1 MKTLVLS
8 TTGHPEANLESA
20 RYFIQNKSNIEKIT
34 ILSSEYM
41 NKEGKNEL
49 LTQSIQT
56 ICEIKIEIINIPQ
69 GYEESNMQAIQEL
82 LLSWIKPQPLK
93 NTFIF
98 NVTGGTKLMS
108 IALDRVS
115 MLLGSKRAECFYQS
129 RDQKIVWYQ
138 RHNDKIIYPM
148 NSNLNLQQRV
158 LSRGYQINKQQ
169 LITEISIDE
178 LRYAQIL
185 IDLMKNDFY
194 KGRGFCSFINLLA
207 TLSEKKET
215 FDLTFE
221 EMKNEQVEG
230 LSALA
235 EITAQQ
241 FFSFDSMSK
250 TIYFNNESTRDY
262 MKGGWLEV
270 YTGYECFKALMSLNP
285 QAELAINVELKK
297 NNTANEMDVMFIHHA
312 YLFCI
317 ECKTAKTMANENA
330 KDVLYKL
337 SALQDFGGLNQKRA
351 VVSLYSLKDYNLV
364 RAQNS
369 DIQIFQEKD
378 LLNLCEKISM
388 WLQPER
394 QLLLQSIS
402 L

>member
-148 NSNLNLQQRV
+148 NSNLNLQ
-158 LSRGYQINKQQ
+158 
-169 LITEISIDE
+169 
-178 LRYAQIL
+178 
-185 IDLMKNDFY
+185 
-194 KGRGFCSFINLLA
+194 
-207 TLSEKKET
+207 
-215 FDLTFE
+215 
-221 EMKNEQVEG
+221 
-230 LSALA
+230 
-235 EITAQQ
+235 
-241 FFSFDSMSK
+241 
-250 TIYFNNESTRDY
+250 
-262 MKGGWLEV
+262 
-270 YTGYECFKALMSLNP
+270 
-285 QAELAINVELKK
+285 
-297 NNTANEMDVMFIHHA
+297 
-312 YLFCI
+312 
-317 ECKTAKTMANENA
+317 
-330 KDVLYKL
+330 
-337 SALQDFGGLNQKRA
+337 
-351 VVSLYSLKDYNLV
+351 
-364 RAQNS
+364 
-369 DIQIFQEKD
+369 
-378 LLNLCEKISM
+378 
-388 WLQPER
+388 
-394 QLLLQSIS
+394 
-402 L
+402 